1 MPAAAKSTTTD
12 AVDAGPRAPSGRRGK
27 PRVLVI
33 IPALMP
39 SVVIGA
45 LRPLTALEGDGELT
59 LRVRKAQDWKVADID
74 WADVVVFYRNQER
87 SDLDALYGARQAGKA
102 VIYEIDDNF
111 FEIGLGLPLGRW
123 HRDPVRLHALKRFLQ
138 MANVVRVYSEAL
150 RDQAAAFGAPVD
162 LIRSYFDR
170 DLIHGLKPRAKRS
183 SDPVRIAYATGRSA
197 DPALERAMMQA
208 LERITSDYGDGVEV
222 TFWRKPPGVLGK
234 RKTVTVMKPVPNYER
249 FVQGFFQAGFDI
261 GVAPVLDDVFHNS
274 KTNNKYREY
283 GGCGVAGIYSNV
295 RLYRAC
301 VTHGENGLLADNTA
315 DSWTACFDAL
325 IKDASLRQ
333 RIAKAA
339 REDVFTAYTFE
350 NAVSDWRRHLAFALD
365 AVRRAS

>member
-1 MPAAAKSTTTD
+1 MAPAPDRPVQNRS
-12 AVDAGPRAPSGRRGK
+12 GK

-33 IPALMP
+33 IPSLMP

-45 LRPLTALEGDGELT
+45 LRPLAAIEGAGEIT
-59 LRVRKAQDWKVADID
+59 LRVRKAQDWKVADVA
-74 WADVVVFYRNQER
+74 WSDVVVFYRNQER
-87 SDLDALYGARQAGKA
+87 ADLDALYGARQAGKA

-111 FEIGLGLPLGRW
+111 FEISLGLPLGRW

-138 MANVVRVYSEAL
+138 MADVVRVYSEAL

-170 DLIHGLKPRAKRS
+170 GLIQGLKVRSKRPG
-183 SDPVRIAYATGRSA
+183 DPVRIAYATGRSA
-197 DPALERAMMQA
+197 DPALERAMMTA
-208 LERITSDYGDGVEV
+208 LERVTAAHGDKVEV
-222 TFWRKPPGVLGK
+222 TFWRKPPGVLAK
-234 RKTVTVMKPVPNYER
+234 RRNVTVMKPVPNYEQ
-249 FVQGFFQAGFDI
+249 FVQTFYQTGFDI

-283 GGCGVAGIYSNV
+283 GGCGVAGVYSNV

-315 DSWTACFDAL
+315 DSWTACLESLIQDTAL
-325 IKDASLRQ
+325 RE
-333 RIAKAA
+333 RIVKAA
-339 REDVFTAYTFE
+339 QADVFSAYTFE
-350 NAVSDWRRHLAFALD
+350 NAVTDWRRHLQQALN
-365 AVRRAS
+365 AQARAA